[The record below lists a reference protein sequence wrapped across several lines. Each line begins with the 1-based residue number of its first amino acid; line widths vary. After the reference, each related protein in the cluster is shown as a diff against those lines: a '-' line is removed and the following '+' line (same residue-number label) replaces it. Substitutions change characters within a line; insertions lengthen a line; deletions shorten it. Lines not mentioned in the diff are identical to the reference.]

1 MTRKQYFSSG
11 LKDGMPICFGYFAVS
26 FAFGIQAAGIG
37 LSVFEASVLSALNVT
52 SAGQFAALAIIASGA
67 SLIEL
72 AFTQLIIN
80 LRYFLMSC
88 ALSQKLSPSLP
99 LGHRLGIAYGM
110 TDEIFAVSV
119 SQREPLSP
127 FYSYGLI
134 AVAIP
139 GWVLGT
145 ALGAAAGNILPT
157 VLTNALG
164 IAIYGMFIA
173 IILPPAKENRVVAG
187 VVVLSMVLSAL
198 FTYLPVLCNIS
209 SGFRIIVITLITA
222 GGAAL
227 LFPIPDEP
235 AEPEKEMPHEGL
247 GFPLHTRYG
256 GRYVSYP
263 HAAADAHPPQDHKPH
278 TALVSL
284 LCAVRHAFRHDL
296 PGNSHCHRQRHQ
308 RRARLCRRFDFSIP
322 R

>member
-127 FYSYGLI
+127 FTAMAHRRRHS
-134 AVAIP
+134 

-235 AEPEKEMPHEGL
+235 AEPEKEMPHEG
-247 GFPLHTRYG
+247 
-256 GRYVSYP
+256 
-263 HAAADAHPPQDHKPH
+263 
-278 TALVSL
+278 
-284 LCAVRHAFRHDL
+284 
-296 PGNSHCHRQRHQ
+296 
-308 RRARLCRRFDFSIP
+308 
-322 R
+322 

>member
-88 ALSQKLSPSLP
+88 ALSQKLSPNLP

-127 FYSYGLI
+127 FYSYGRH
-134 AVAIP
+134 
-139 GWVLGT
+139 GT
-145 ALGAAAGNILPT
+145 RRGGGQHSAGR
-157 VLTNALG
+157 
-164 IAIYGMFIA
+164 F
-173 IILPPAKENRVVAG
+173 
-187 VVVLSMVLSAL
+187 
-198 FTYLPVLCNIS
+198 
-209 SGFRIIVITLITA
+209 
-222 GGAAL
+222 
-227 LFPIPDEP
+227 DER
-235 AEPEKEMPHEGL
+235 ARHRDL
-247 GFPLHTRYG
+247 
-256 GRYVSYP
+256 RYV
-263 HAAADAHPPQDHKPH
+263 HCHHPATCKREPRRCRCGRPFHG
-278 TALVSL
+278 
-284 LCAVRHAFRHDL
+284 AFRTVHVSAGAVQHFLGL
-296 PGNSHCHRQRHQ
+296 PHHCHHAYH
-308 RRARLCRRFDFSIP
+308 RRRCSAAVP
-322 R
+322 HPG

>member
-127 FYSYGLI
+127 FYSYG
-134 AVAIP
+134 AHRRRHS
-139 GWVLGT
+139 G
-145 ALGAAAGNILPT
+145 LGARHGT
-157 VLTNALG
+157 RRG
-164 IAIYGMFIA
+164 G
-173 IILPPAKENRVVAG
+173 G
-187 VVVLSMVLSAL
+187 QHSADR
-198 FTYLPVLCNIS
+198 F
-209 SGFRIIVITLITA
+209 
-222 GGAAL
+222 
-227 LFPIPDEP
+227 DER
-235 AEPEKEMPHEGL
+235 ARHRDL
-247 GFPLHTRYG
+247 
-256 GRYVSYP
+256 RYVHCHHP
-263 HAAADAHPPQDHKPH
+263 AACKREPRCRRCGRPFHG
-278 TALVSL
+278 
-284 LCAVRHAFRHDL
+284 AFRTVHVSAGAVQHFLGL
-296 PGNSHCHRQRHQ
+296 PHHCHHAYH
-308 RRARLCRRFDFSIP
+308 RRRCSTAVP
-322 R
+322 HPG

>member
-1 MTRKQYFSSG
+1 MTRKQYFLSG

-145 ALGAAAGNILPT
+145 ALGAGGGQHSAGR
-157 VLTNALG
+157 
-164 IAIYGMFIA
+164 F
-173 IILPPAKENRVVAG
+173 
-187 VVVLSMVLSAL
+187 
-198 FTYLPVLCNIS
+198 
-209 SGFRIIVITLITA
+209 
-222 GGAAL
+222 
-227 LFPIPDEP
+227 DER
-235 AEPEKEMPHEGL
+235 ARHRDL
-247 GFPLHTRYG
+247 
-256 GRYVSYP
+256 RYVHCHHP
-263 HAAADAHPPQDHKPH
+263 AACKRESRRRRCGRPFHG
-278 TALVSL
+278 
-284 LCAVRHAFRHDL
+284 AFRTVHVSAGAVQHFFGL
-296 PGNSHCHRQRHQ
+296 PHHCHHAYH
-308 RRARLCRRFDFSIP
+308 RRRCSAAVP
-322 R
+322 HPG